1 MRKAISTAYI
11 NVRNPSP
18 LAAGST
24 TVYAPEYK
32 LGETVVCDS
41 GLYIYMQ
48 ANGAVPEGYA
58 AKFAEGTWD
67 ADTVTT
73 AESGSTNTPIGICVA
88 DGGLSDNQ
96 YGWFWRGM
104 GYEYV
109 YVKDSAVADAQLLT
123 TTTAGQVGDTTDGV
137 DLIHDLFCVGAAAGA
152 ALSLARS
159 SVLLTTNAT
168 ITN

>member
-1 MRKAISTAYI
+1 MRKVSDGTIGVNLALGSVDVNGTANTIPQYTPGEV
-11 NVRNPSP
+11 VR
-18 LAAGST
+18 A
-24 TVYAPEYK
+24 
-32 LGETVVCDS
+32 DS
-41 GLYIYMQ
+41 GVYIYMS
-48 ANGAVPEGYA
+48 ANGAVAEGYA

-73 AESGSTNTPIGICVA
+73 AESASTNTPLGICVTS
-88 DGGLSDNQ
+88 GGLADNQ
-96 YGWFWRGM
+96 WGWFWRGQ

-109 YVKDSAVADAQLLT
+109 YVKDSAAADAQLLT

-137 DLIHDLFCVGAAAGA
+137 DPIHDLHCIGAAAGT

-159 SVLLTTNAT
+159 SVLLSTNAT

>member
-1 MRKAISTAYI
+1 MRKPISTAYI
-11 NVRNPSP
+11 NVTLSSP
-18 LAAGST
+18 LAAGSS
-24 TVYAPEYK
+24 TVYQPEYK

-41 GLYIYMQ
+41 GIYIYGQ
-48 ANGAVPEGYA
+48 ANGAVVEGYA

-67 ADTVTT
+67 FDTVTT
-73 AESGSTNTPIGICVA
+73 AESGSTQTPLGICVA
-88 DGGLSDNQ
+88 SGGLADNQ

-109 YVKDSAVADAQLLT
+109 YVKDSASADAQLLT

-137 DLIHDLFCVGAAAGA
+137 DLIHDLFCIGAAAGA

-159 SVLLTTNAT
+159 GVLLSTNAT